1 MMHGIPARDE
11 PCGEFAERAS
21 RVRSR
26 LAHRAI
32 ILVGMMGAGKSS
44 IGRRLAAG
52 LDLPFNDADSEIERA
67 AGMSI
72 EDMFREQ
79 GETYFREG
87 EERVIKRLLQAG
99 PQVMATGGGAILS
112 AATRAEIAKSGL
124 SIWLNAPLDL
134 LLQRVSRRDN
144 RPLLKTGDPYA
155 VLARLLADR
164 TPYYAGADIVIESRD
179 APHDTI
185 VAEILAVLDSYL
197 DRASDNESGADR
209 EFTLSGNSPH
219 S

>member
-1 MMHGIPARDE
+1 MPPVG
-11 PCGEFAERAS
+11 
-21 RVRSR
+21 
-26 LAHRAI
+26 
-32 ILVGMMGAGKSS
+32 LV
-44 IGRRLAAG
+44 
-52 LDLPFNDADSEIERA
+52 A

-144 RPLLKTGDPYA
+144 RPLLKSGDPSA
-155 VLARLLADR
+155 ILARLLAER
-164 TPYYAGADIVIESRD
+164 APYYASADIAIESRD
-179 APHDTI
+179 APHDII

-197 DRASDNESGADR
+197 DRASDNGSGADR
-209 EFTLSGNSPH
+209 KFTLSGNSPH